1 MTSGFD
7 YNVGVFMQAQKQK
20 NREEET
26 LKEKKLKAFDIIKDR
41 IIWVENGKIVAG
53 RPCDAELII
62 DKEDIDVTQEEY
74 DLLKEVL
81 RDE

>member
-7 YNVGVFMQAQKQK
+7 YNVGVFMASKYVK
-20 NREEET
+20 EKET
-26 LKEKKLKAFDIIKDR
+26 LEQKKLKAFDIIKDR
-41 IIWVENGKIVAG
+41 IIWVENGRIVAG

-81 RDE
+81 LDE